1 MVVAVIATYRA
12 GAGWLV
18 VALVPVLAYG
28 ALVWQGGVALAARRV
43 RGREPELLVALDIRN
58 VT

>member
-1 MVVAVIATYRA
+1 V
-12 GAGWLV
+12 G
-18 VALVPVLAYG
+18 
-28 ALVWQGGVALAARRV
+28 LAARRL